1 MLEERDVGQRVML
14 GDADGLAEL
23 ADGGR
28 RVAATAHTRDRWHA
42 RIVPAGDALLLH
54 ELEQVALRHDGVG
67 QVEAGELDLLRLGR
81 GVERAQEP
89 IVERT
94 VHLELERADGMGD
107 AFVRILQGVG
117 VVVHRVDAPLIAGV
131 MVVRLA
137 DAVDDRV
144 AHVHVRRRHV
154 DLGAQH
160 GLAFVVFS
168 AGHALERREVL
179 LHRRIARGAGLA
191 AMLLVAVVF
200 ADLLLRKEA
209 DISLAELDQLN
220 GVRMH
225 AVEVVRCLVVVLPP
239 VETEPA
245 DVFLDRIDVLDLFL
259 GRVGVVHA
267 QVAAALI
274 LQREAEVEA
283 DGLGVADVQVAV
295 RLRRETRDDLGVLT
309 GREVGVD
316 DLLDEVAMRFGRHGK
331 RG

>member
-1 MLEERDVGQRVML
+1 
-14 GDADGLAEL
+14 
-23 ADGGR
+23 
-28 RVAATAHTRDRWHA
+28 
-42 RIVPAGDALLLH
+42 
-54 ELEQVALRHDGVG
+54 
-67 QVEAGELDLLRLGR
+67 
-81 GVERAQEP
+81 
-89 IVERT
+89 
-94 VHLELERADGMGD
+94 MGD

-117 VVVHRVDAPLIAGV
+117 VVVHRVDAPLVAGV
-131 MVVRLA
+131 VVMGLA

-160 GLAFVVFS
+160 GLAFVVFT

-179 LHRRIARGAGLA
+179 LRRRIARGARLA

-225 AVEVVRCLVVVLPP
+225 AVEVVRSLVVVLPP
-239 VETEPA
+239 VETEPT
-245 DVFLDRIDVLDLFL
+245 DVFLNRIDVLDLFL

-274 LQREAEVEA
+274 FQREAEVEA
-283 DGLGVADVQVAV
+283 DGLRVADVQVAV